1 MPDQIGRSDVSIEG
15 HTRIGPDY
23 RGSMPWLSG
32 LRFGVPTTFTQLLE
46 PELQRLIDAQAFREL
61 RDTLG
66 AMEAADIADMIE
78 TLSPESGV
86 VAFRMLPR
94 EISATV
100 FAELEQ
106 PVQESL
112 LEELGTERSSR
123 VIESMDP
130 DDRAALLDELPVEV
144 ATQLIQ
150 RFSPTNRMVTRAI
163 LGYPNDSVGRLI
175 TPHYVRVR
183 KDWTVERALE
193 QVRKYGKQAETI
205 EWVFVVDQERTLID
219 DIRIRDVL
227 LAEPGTPIADLMDNE
242 FIALFASDD
251 REEAVRIMNR
261 YDRTALPVV
270 DSLGL
275 LVGIVTVDDVAD
287 VAEEEF
293 TEDVQKLGGMEA
305 LDAPYMSSPVLSMFK
320 KRGGWLAG
328 LFLMQIFTISIMGF
342 FDEQLNK
349 AVVLAL
355 FVPMIIASGG
365 NTGTQAASLLV
376 RAIAVEEVT
385 LKFWWKIMR
394 KELLT
399 GLCLGV
405 TLGLIG
411 IGVVWILALTPMVEN
426 LHLWPLS
433 ITVGGAVFAIVIW
446 GSLIGSMFPLILQ
459 RLGMD
464 PAASS
469 APLVAT
475 LMDVSGLTIYF
486 VVAMML
492 LRGTIL

>member
-1 MPDQIGRSDVSIEG
+1 M
-15 HTRIGPDY
+15 
-23 RGSMPWLSG
+23 
-32 LRFGVPTTFTQLLE
+32 PTTFTHLLE
-46 PELQRLIDAQAFREL
+46 PELQRLINEQAYREL
-61 RDTLG
+61 RDTLS
-66 AMEAADIADMIE
+66 AMEPADIADMIE
-78 TLSPESGV
+78 TLTPESGV

-94 EISATV
+94 EISAAV
-100 FAELEQ
+100 FAELTQ

-130 DDRAALLDELPVEV
+130 DDRAALLDELPVEI
-144 ATQLIQ
+144 ATRLIRQ
-150 RFSPTNRMVTRAI
+150 FSPANRRVTQAI
-163 LGYPNDSVGRLI
+163 LGYASESVGRLM
-175 TPHYVRVR
+175 TPDYVRVR
-183 KDWTVERALE
+183 SDWSIDRALE
-193 QVRKYGKQAETI
+193 HIRRYGHNAETVD
-205 EWVFVVDQERTLID
+205 WVFVIDHENKLID
-219 DIRIRDVL
+219 DIHIREIL
-227 LAEPGTPIADLMDNE
+227 LADPGTPISDLMDNE
-242 FIALFASDD
+242 YIALFAADD
-251 REEAVRIMNR
+251 REEAVRVMNR

-275 LVGIVTVDDVAD
+275 LVGIVTADDVAD

-349 AVVLAL
+349 ALVLAL

-385 LKFWWKIMR
+385 LSSWWRIMR
-394 KELLT
+394 KEFLT
-399 GLCLGV
+399 GLCLGI
-405 TLGLIG
+405 TLAVLGM
-411 IGVVWILALTPMVEN
+411 GVVWILSTTPMVDTPF
-426 LHLWPLS
+426 LWPLS
-433 ITVGGAVFAIVIW
+433 LTVGFAVFTIVIW
-446 GSLIGSMFPLILQ
+446 GSLIGSMFPLLLD
-459 RLGMD
+459 RVGLD

-469 APLVAT
+469 SPLVAT

-486 VVAMML
+486 VAALVL

>member
-1 MPDQIGRSDVSIEG
+1 MQRP
-15 HTRIGPDY
+15 
-23 RGSMPWLSG
+23 LSG
-32 LRFGVPTTFTQLLE
+32 LRLPVPTSFTQLLE
-46 PELQRLIDAQAFREL
+46 PEMQRLIDEQSFREL
-61 RDTLG
+61 RDALSV
-66 AMEAADIADMIE
+66 MEAADIADMIE
-78 TLSPESGV
+78 TLPPESAV
-86 VAFRMLPR
+86 VAFRVLPR

-123 VIESMDP
+123 LIEAMEP

-144 ATQLIQ
+144 ATRLIQ

-163 LGYPNDSVGRLI
+163 LGYPAESVGRLI
-175 TPHYVRVR
+175 TPDYVRVR
-183 KDWTVERALE
+183 SDWSIEKALE
-193 QVRKYGKQAETI
+193 HIRRYGRNAETVD
-205 EWVFVVDQERTLID
+205 WVFVIDHEGKLID
-219 DIRIRDVL
+219 DIHIRDIL
-227 LAEPGTPIADLMDNE
+227 LADPGTPIGALMDDE
-242 FIALFASDD
+242 YIALFAADD
-251 REEAVRIMNR
+251 REEAVRVMNR

-275 LVGIVTVDDVAD
+275 LVGIVTADDVAD

-305 LDAPYMSSPVLSMFK
+305 LDAPYMTSPVLSMFK

-328 LFLMQIFTISIMGF
+328 LFLMQVFTISIMGF
-342 FDEQLNK
+342 FDEQLSK

-385 LKFWWKIMR
+385 LKSWWSIMR
-394 KELLT
+394 KEILT
-399 GLCLGV
+399 GICLGI
-405 TLGLIG
+405 TLALLGM
-411 IGVVWILALTPMVEN
+411 GVVWILSATPMVDTP
-426 LHLWPLS
+426 HMWPLAF
-433 ITVGGAVFAIVIW
+433 TVGFAVFMIVIW
-446 GSLIGSMFPLILQ
+446 GSLIGSMFPLLLD
-459 RLGMD
+459 RVGLD

-469 APLVAT
+469 SPLVAT

-486 VVAMML
+486 VVAMVL
-492 LRGTIL
+492 LRGTML